1 MVVARRSNATPQ
13 PNPHTHPTHTHQQA
27 VFASLASQPGDVIL
41 SRVNK
46 DRSSQPVLDTMK
58 ETVRELGIKGL
69 FKGTVSACVSA
80 SECVSSVSE

>member
-1 MVVARRSNATPQ
+1 
-13 PNPHTHPTHTHQQA
+13 
-27 VFASLASQPGDVIL
+27 VIL

-69 FKGTVSACVSA
+69 FKGTVSA
-80 SECVSSVSE
+80 